1 MKTILRILLTAAAVW
16 IIAHVLPG
24 VSVQDESSA
33 IWVAIVLGLL
43 RITVKPILILF
54 TLPATIFTLGLFL
67 FVINAIIIL
76 LVDNFVDGFTVNG
89 FWTALIFSILLSFL
103 QSVLFSFV
111 LKDKKGN

>member
-24 VSVQDESSA
+24 VSVEDESSA

-43 RITVKPILILF
+43 RVTVKPILILF

-67 FVINAIIIL
+67 FVINAVIIL
-76 LVDNFVDGFTVNG
+76 IAGNIIDGFTVIG
-89 FWTALIFSILLSFL
+89 FFPALIFSVLLSFL

-111 LKDKKGN
+111 IKDKKKN

>member
-1 MKTILRILLTAAAVW
+1 MKTILRILLTAVAVW
-16 IIAHVLPG
+16 IIAHILPG
-24 VSVQDESSA
+24 VAIENEMSA

-76 LVDNFVDGFTVNG
+76 LVDNFVDGFVVNG

>member
-111 LKDKKGN
+111 LKDKKGD